1 MPPNSITGLY
11 FAKIEFAFRDASNCV
26 QNKIYLYFTSILNPL
41 SEMLSKMGSPWN
53 LSKKFTIDF

>member
-41 SEMLSKMGSPWN
+41 SEMLSKMGSP
-53 LSKKFTIDF
+53 